1 MAMPVEESSVS
12 PTACQIRAALEQVTA
27 SSTFRK
33 SGQLASFLRFAVQ
46 ETLAGR
52 GDRIKAYTIATAAL
66 GRDDNFDPQLDPIV
80 RVEAGRLRRALRQ
93 YYAAEGHDDP
103 IVIDLPVGRYTPV
116 FRRNSGRGQ
125 AAAPAR
131 RLWHQLADAIQ
142 QHRTLLLLIVVV
154 AAVVSLSVD
163 MLEMLFAK
171 TVWPML
177 QHLARA
183 VSAILW
189 RSFSNGAGH

>member
-1 MAMPVEESSVS
+1 MPGPGS
-12 PTACQIRAALEQVTA
+12 PSEITASEVRAALERVA
-27 SSTFRK
+27 DSARLMK
-33 SGQLASFLRFAVQ
+33 SGQLASFLRFVVE

-66 GRDDNFDPQLDPIV
+66 GRDDNFDPQIDPIV
-80 RVEAGRLRRALRQ
+80 RVEAGLLRQALRQ

-154 AAVVSLSVD
+154 AAVVSLSLD

-177 QHLARA
+177 QQLARA
-183 VSAILW
+183 GSAILW
-189 RSFSNGAGH
+189 RSVSNGAGH